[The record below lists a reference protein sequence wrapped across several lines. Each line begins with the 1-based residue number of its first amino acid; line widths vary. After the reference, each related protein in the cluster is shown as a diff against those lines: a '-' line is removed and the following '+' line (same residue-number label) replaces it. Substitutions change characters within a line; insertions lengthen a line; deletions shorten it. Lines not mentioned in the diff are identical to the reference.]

1 MSSTPSTAIRAG
13 RFAGLALAMS
23 ALFMLRIDAQDPGPP
38 GISGPWEGT
47 IQVATGMLQIRVVF
61 TETPGELRAAI
72 DIPQQG
78 AAALPLAAV
87 TRTASNVHFEL
98 PTPAARAVFDG
109 RIAGNTMNGTFAQG
123 QASGTFQLTRIAP
136 AGNAP
141 KAPYAE
147 QDVAI
152 TNGPIRLAGT
162 LTIPLGAGPFPFVVM
177 ITGSGPQNRDEEIF
191 GFKVFQ
197 VLADRLARNG
207 VAVYRYDDRG
217 VGGSTGSIASATTAD
232 FATDALAALT
242 ALKGRPEL
250 DARRMGVLG
259 HSEGATAAAIAA
271 ARSSDVSFAILMAP
285 PGLRG
290 EDILR
295 QQAIDGARGLGA
307 DDATITRIAA
317 AHRDVTT
324 LIVKKAP
331 AEELATAVKNLIR
344 AQYDSMPRAQQQALG
359 DREGFAEKTYAPA
372 VTQLQ
377 SRWMRSMIEFDHAAP
392 LREVTCPVLAL
403 FGRLDMQVP
412 PAQNEPPVRAALAR
426 NNAATIAVLDGAN
439 HLFQSARTGQP
450 TEYPTLEKAFV
461 PGFLEQISAWVARI
475 SKR

>member
-1 MSSTPSTAIRAG
+1 MTSASRST
-13 RFAGLALAMS
+13 GLALVIS
-23 ALFMLRIDAQDPGPP
+23 VLSLLRIDAQNAGAP
-38 GISGPWEGT
+38 GISGPWEGA
-47 IQVATGMLQIRVVF
+47 IQVAAGTLQIRVVF
-61 TETPGELRAAI
+61 TEARGELRAAI

-78 AAALPLAAV
+78 AAGLPLAAV
-87 TRTASNVHFEL
+87 THTASSVHFEL

-136 AGNAP
+136 AGTAP
-141 KAPYAE
+141 KAPYIE
-147 QDVAI
+147 QEVAI
-152 TNGPIRLAGT
+152 TNGPIRLTGT
-162 LTIPLGAGPFPFVVM
+162 LTIPSGAGPFPFVVM

-191 GFKVFQ
+191 GFKIFQ
-197 VLADRLARNG
+197 VLADRLTRNG

-217 VGGSTGSIASATTAD
+217 VGGSTGTIANATTSD
-232 FATDALAALT
+232 FAADALAVLT
-242 ALKGRPEL
+242 ALKGRPEI
-250 DARRMGVLG
+250 DASRMGVLG

-271 ARSSDVSFAILMAP
+271 SRSSDVSFVILMAP

-290 EDILR
+290 EDLLR
-295 QQAIDGARGLGA
+295 QQAIDGARGFGA
-307 DDATITRIAA
+307 DDPTVARIAA
-317 AHRDVTT
+317 AHREVTT
-324 LIVKKAP
+324 LIVKKVP
-331 AEELATAVKNLIR
+331 AEELAPAVKNLIR
-344 AQYDSMPRAQQQALG
+344 AQYDSMPPAQQQALG

-372 VTQLQ
+372 LTQLQ
-377 SRWMRSMIEFDHAAP
+377 SPWMRSMIEFDHAAP
-392 LREVTCPVLAL
+392 LRGVTCPVLVL

-426 NNAATIAVLDGAN
+426 NNAATIAVLDSAN

-475 SKR
+475 TKR

>member
-23 ALFMLRIDAQDPGPP
+23 ALFMLRIDAQDPGPQ

-47 IQVATGMLQIRVVF
+47 IQVAAGTLQIRVVF

-78 AAALPLAAV
+78 AAALPLATV

-147 QDVAI
+147 QEVAI

-177 ITGSGPQNRDEEIF
+177 ITGSGPQNRDEDIF
-191 GFKVFQ
+191 GFKIFQ

-217 VGGSTGSIASATTAD
+217 VGGSTGSIASATTPD
-232 FATDALAALT
+232 FATDALAAVT
-242 ALKGRPEL
+242 ALKGRPEI

-271 ARSSDVSFAILMAP
+271 ARSNDVSFAILMAP

-295 QQAIDGARGLGA
+295 QQAIDGARGFGA
-307 DDATITRIAA
+307 DDPTIARIAA

-331 AEELATAVKNLIR
+331 AEELAIAVKNLIR

-377 SRWMRSMIEFDHAAP
+377 SPWMRSMIEFDHAAP
-392 LREVTCPVLAL
+392 LREVTCPVLVL

-475 SKR
+475 TKR